1 LTLDRTY
8 AGSHTDSA
16 GDRHERVKT
25 EPDPNFSTGG
35 FMTTSLPAGDPGSTD
50 ILALANMPILWIFVV
65 GVFAAIILQT
75 VIYLRAARIAAPA
88 AGISS
93 AELKTSFRAGAVAA
107 IGPSLA
113 VVLVSI
119 ALLSL
124 FGGPAVLVRIGLVG
138 SAAAEV
144 ASASI
149 ASTTMGATLGGAGY
163 TQSVFAVAFMAMS
176 LSSAMWMIATLILT
190 PLLKRGDSRLR
201 TVNPALMAIVPA
213 AALLGA
219 FASLGIAELGKTPV
233 HVLSVLTSAA
243 VMGLCLLLA
252 RKFNQSWLRE
262 WGLGFSIVIGLIV
275 AYTAHASALG
285 PVA

>member
-1 LTLDRTY
+1 MIT
-8 AGSHTDSA
+8 
-16 GDRHERVKT
+16 
-25 EPDPNFSTGG
+25 PP
-35 FMTTSLPAGDPGSTD
+35 PGDPDSTD
-50 ILALANMPILWIFVV
+50 ILAIANLPILWIFAV

-75 VIYLRAARIAAPA
+75 VVYVRAARIAAPA

-113 VVLVSI
+113 VVLVSV

-124 FGGPAVLVRIGLVG
+124 FGTPAVLVRVGLVG
-138 SAAAEV
+138 SAATET

-149 ASTTMGATLGGAGY
+149 AATTMGASLGDASY

-176 LSSAMWMIATLILT
+176 LSGAMWMIATLVLT
-190 PLLKRGDSRLR
+190 PLLRRGDSRLR
-201 TVNPALMAIVPA
+201 SVNPALMAIIPA

-219 FASLGIAELGKTPV
+219 FASLGIGELGKTPV
-233 HVLSVLTSAA
+233 HILTVLASAA
-243 VMGLCLLLA
+243 VMGICLVVAHRFNLA
-252 RKFNQSWLRE
+252 WLRE

-275 AYTAHASALG
+275 AYTLHTTGLMPGA
-285 PVA
+285 